1 MSISESEKCVREL
14 SPRRHP
20 PPLRRKNAE
29 SRERGEYLTPDEI
42 ERLCIAAGSV
52 GRHQARDYALVFIS
66 YRHGYRVSEA
76 AELHWNMINL
86 KTATLWCSRKKG
98 SNSNE
103 HPLHRDEIRALRR
116 VAPHEEHRV
125 GFVFK
130 NERGGKLTES
140 CIRKLVAR
148 AGRKAGFPFH
158 VHPHQLRHACGHT
171 MANKKIATAIIAH
184 WLGHADER
192 NTKRYAVIDDATLK
206 GLWD

>member
-1 MSISESEKCVREL
+1 MSIIDSGDRVREL

-20 PPLRRKNAE
+20 PPRRRKNAE
-29 SRERGEYLTPDEI
+29 SRERGEFLKPDEI
-42 ERLCIAAGSV
+42 EQLCAAAASV
-52 GRHQARDYALVFIS
+52 GRHEDRDYALIFMA
-66 YRHGYRVSEA
+66 YRHGYRVSEV
-76 AELHWNMINL
+76 AELGWDKINL
-86 KTATLWCSRKKG
+86 KAETLWVSRKKG

-103 HPLHRDEIRALRR
+103 HPLHRDEIKALKK

-130 NERGGKLTES
+130 NERGGRLTES

-148 AGRKAGFPFH
+148 AGRQAGFPFH

-171 MANKKIATAIIAH
+171 MANKGIATAIIAH